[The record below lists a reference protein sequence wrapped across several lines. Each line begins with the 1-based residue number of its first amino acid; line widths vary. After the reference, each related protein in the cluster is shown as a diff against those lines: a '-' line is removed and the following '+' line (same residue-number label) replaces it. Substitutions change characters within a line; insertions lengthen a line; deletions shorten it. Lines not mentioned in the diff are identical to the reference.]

1 MGLAVGLLPGCSGGD
16 TLTPPTY
23 PSADAAA
30 KQVMDEYDT
39 NHDGLLDAKELER
52 CPSLKSSL
60 ELMDT
65 NGDKRLSAEE
75 IAARI
80 QMYAD
85 SQVALKATGCHVRL
99 DGKPLEG
106 ATVTYVPEKFM
117 GSSVKP
123 ASGVSNAT
131 GAVTLMVEGLK
142 DPGVQPG
149 FYRVLV
155 SKKNASGQETIPAR
169 YNQDSILGIE
179 VNPRKIRKLG
189 VRENLNGDFK
199 LTSKSR

>member
-1 MGLAVGLLPGCSGGD
+1 MKGD
-16 TLTPPTY
+16 ALTPPKY
-23 PSADAAA
+23 PSPDEVA
-30 KQVMDEYDT
+30 KQIIAEYDT

-52 CPSLKSSL
+52 CPSLKYSL
-60 ELMDT
+60 DFIDT

-80 QMYAD
+80 QIYVD

-99 DGKPLEG
+99 DGRPLEG

-117 GSSVKP
+117 GGSVRP

-131 GAVTLMVEGLK
+131 GAVTLLVEGEK
-142 DPGVQPG
+142 DPGVAPG
-149 FYRVLV
+149 FYRVQV

-169 YNQDSILGIE
+169 YNTDTILGIE
-179 VNPRKIRKLG
+179 VNPHKSRRLG
-189 VRENLNGDFK
+189 VREPLNGDFK
-199 LTSKSR
+199 LTSKK